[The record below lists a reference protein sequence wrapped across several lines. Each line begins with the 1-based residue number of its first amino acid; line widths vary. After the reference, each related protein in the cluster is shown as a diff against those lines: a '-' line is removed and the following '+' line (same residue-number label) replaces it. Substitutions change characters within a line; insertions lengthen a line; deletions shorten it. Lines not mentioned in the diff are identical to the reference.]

1 MEVAVSKILRAAA
14 HVHSEWSD
22 DAAWSL
28 DAIAR
33 SFRRRRYNAVLMC
46 EHSRGWT
53 ARRYGDYVEACAAAS
68 RDGLLLVPGIEYE
81 EEDNVVHVAVWGDVP
96 FFGRT
101 PDIGELLGKVAAA
114 DGISVLAHPWRRE
127 AWRRFEHSW
136 AQHLT
141 AIEIWNRKYD
151 GWAPN
156 RFALEMVRR
165 ERLGEFVSLDFHT
178 RRQFFPLAMALRVE
192 RDAKLDR
199 DAVYSALRAGAFE
212 CRAFRRSA
220 LDLMRGDRL
229 SGLEMCE
236 RLRKRAAR
244 QLRRITG

>member
-1 MEVAVSKILRAAA
+1 MEVAVTKILRAAA

-33 SFRRRRYNAVLMC
+33 SFRRRRYDVVLMC

-53 ARRYGDYVEACAAAS
+53 ARRYSDYVEACAAAS

-81 EEDNVVHVAVWGDVP
+81 DEDNVVHVAVWGHVP
-96 FFGRT
+96 FFGSA
-101 PDIGELLGKVAAA
+101 PDIGELLRRVAAT

-127 AWRRFEHSW
+127 AWRRFEPSW
-136 AQHLT
+136 AQELT

-156 RFALEMVRR
+156 RLAVEMGRR
-165 ERLGEFVSLDFHT
+165 ERLGEFVALDFHT
-178 RRQFFPLAMALRVE
+178 RRQFFPLAVALRVDS
-192 RDAKLDR
+192 DARPDR

-220 LDLMRGDRL
+220 RPLTQGDRL
-229 SGLEMCE
+229 GGLEMCE

>member
-1 MEVAVSKILRAAA
+1 MTKILKAAA

-28 DAIAR
+28 KTIAR
-33 SFRRRRYNAVLMC
+33 SFRRRQYDVVLMC

-53 ARRYGDYVEACAAAS
+53 ARRYIDYVEACAVAS
-68 RDGLLLVPGIEYE
+68 TDGPLLVPGIEYE
-81 EEDNVVHVAVWGDVP
+81 DEDNVVHVAVWGDVP
-96 FFGRT
+96 FFGPA
-101 PDIGELLGKVAAA
+101 PDIGELLRKVAAV
-114 DGISVLAHPWRRE
+114 DGISVLAHPWRRK
-127 AWRRFEHSW
+127 AWRRFERSW

-141 AIEIWNRKYD
+141 AMEIWNRKYD

-156 RFALEMVRR
+156 RFAVEMVRR
-165 ERLGEFVSLDFHT
+165 EQLREFVSLDFHT

-192 RDAKLDR
+192 SDARPDR

-212 CRAFRRSA
+212 CRAFRRPVRHLA
-220 LDLMRGDRL
+220 NGDRL
-229 SGLEMCE
+229 DALENCE

>member
-1 MEVAVSKILRAAA
+1 MNRILRAAT
-14 HVHSEWSD
+14 HVHSNWSD

-28 DAIAR
+28 EAIAR
-33 SFRRRRYNAVLMC
+33 SFRRRRYDAVLMC

-53 ARRYGDYVEACAAAS
+53 ARRYGDYVAACAAAS

-81 EEDNVVHVAVWGDVP
+81 DEDNVVHVAVWGHLP
-96 FFGRT
+96 FFGAT
-101 PDIGELLGKVAAA
+101 PEIGELLGEVAAA
-114 DGISVLAHPWRRE
+114 EGISVLAHPGRRE
-127 AWRRFEHSW
+127 AWRRFEHGW

-156 RFALEMVRR
+156 RRAVEMVRR

-178 RRQFFPLAMALRVE
+178 RRQFFPLAVALQVE
-192 RDAKLDR
+192 SEASSDC
-199 DAVYSALRAGAFE
+199 DAVYAALRAGAFE

-220 LDLMRGDRL
+220 LDLAQGDRL
-229 SGLEMCE
+229 GGLEISE

-244 QLRRITG
+244 QLRRVTG